1 MKLPYSYKSESI
13 NVLNIWIISTHPHLM
28 LVYIEEC
35 DKRKEKVAG
44 NGRPSQCFHLKW
56 ETENKTKINSFLQFI
71 E

>member
-44 NGRPSQCFHLKW
+44 NGRPSQCQFV
-56 ETENKTKINSFLQFI
+56 SFKVGN
-71 E
+71 